1 MHLETGEHRT
11 TRWVGWPVDLPGEGQ
26 RRDPLAAG
34 KLGLITREVAARAGA
49 QAGLLAVFEGA
60 DQPGEV
66 LSAWGT
72 TPWEE
77 SLPSFLPA
85 DRFVGRVL
93 ESGHAAVQ
101 AIGPDH
107 ELAMPG
113 SGAHL
118 TWAAAA
124 AVRPPG
130 GPRAALC
137 VAFQMPPRRKALTLW
152 LLERYAGL
160 AALAFHDRA
169 VLDGLLRAAVVDG
182 LTGCLNHA
190 AIRSE
195 LHREIARGDRHGR
208 ALSCCFIDLDRF
220 KRIND
225 DHGHLL
231 GSRVL
236 AEVAAVIRDGLR
248 AEDGLGRYGGD
259 EFLAVLPET
268 DTPQAHALA
277 ERLRTM
283 ISRTTVDG
291 RHLDLDA
298 SIGIARWWPGTTL
311 DELIEAADRA
321 LMEAKR
327 AGGAAVVE
335 ADMRGVPD
343 HNDEH
348 GPGGTRAGGL
358 SWTGGV

>member
-1 MHLETGEHRT
+1 LHLQTGEHRT
-11 TRWVGWPVDLPGEGQ
+11 TRWVGWPVDAVEEAQP
-26 RRDPLAAG
+26 RDPLAAG
-34 KLGLITREVAARAGA
+34 KLGLITREVSARAGA
-49 QAGLLAVFEGA
+49 QAGLLAVFERA
-60 DQPGEV
+60 DRPGEV
-66 LSAWGT
+66 VSAWGT

-77 SLPSFLPA
+77 NLPSSLPA
-85 DRFVGRVL
+85 DRFLGRVL
-93 ESGHAAVQ
+93 ESGHAAVE

-107 ELAMPG
+107 ELAMQA
-113 SGAHL
+113 SGTHL

-160 AALAFHDRA
+160 AALSLHDQA
-169 VLDGLLRAAVVDG
+169 ALDGLLRAAVVDG
-182 LTGCLNHA
+182 LTGCLNHEA
-190 AIRSE
+190 VRSE
-195 LHREIARGDRHGR
+195 LHREIARSDRHGR

-220 KRIND
+220 KLIND
-225 DHGHLL
+225 DHGHLV

-236 AEVAAVIRDGLR
+236 AEVAAAIRDGLR

-268 DTPQAHALA
+268 DASQAHALA
-277 ERLRTM
+277 ERLRAR

-291 RHLDLDA
+291 RRLYLDA
-298 SIGIARWWPGTTL
+298 SIGIARWRPGATL
-311 DELIEAADRA
+311 DELIESADRA
-321 LMEAKR
+321 LLEAKR

-335 ADMRGVPD
+335 ADSRVAPN
-343 HNDEH
+343 HNDQG
-348 GPGGTRAGGL
+348 GPGLAGGGGM
-358 SWTGGV
+358 SWTGAM